1 MKKIRYRIG
10 VLSLFLSCL
19 SLMLA
24 IFPPCMLGQKI
35 KEIETVDHVDY
46 AAVSLEIEG
55 VRNDFALLTDPDA
68 EKILIN
74 FDENERKIKRLKCLS
89 LFLTAVMVLTAV
101 TAIGTA
107 VYSWDKKHGKEIKEI
122 CIGSIITAVVALSW
136 QYIGAGI
143 SAGVAVF
150 VFIMLVAGF
159 S

>member
-55 VRNDFALLTDPDA
+55 VRNDFALLT
-68 EKILIN
+68 
-74 FDENERKIKRLKCLS
+74 
-89 LFLTAVMVLTAV
+89 
-101 TAIGTA
+101 
-107 VYSWDKKHGKEIKEI
+107 
-122 CIGSIITAVVALSW
+122 
-136 QYIGAGI
+136 
-143 SAGVAVF
+143 
-150 VFIMLVAGF
+150 
-159 S
+159 